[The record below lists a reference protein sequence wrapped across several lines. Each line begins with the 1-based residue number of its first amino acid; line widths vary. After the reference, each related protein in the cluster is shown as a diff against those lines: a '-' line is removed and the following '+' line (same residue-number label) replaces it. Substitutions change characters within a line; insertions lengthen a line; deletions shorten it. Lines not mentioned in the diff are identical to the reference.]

1 MSGGRG
7 SGVKRQ
13 WDDAQ
18 DARLRDLWLAEPS
31 LSASAIALR
40 MGRTKSSVIG
50 RASRIGLPGRPSPLA
65 PDSPSRV
72 RVVAHLPAARAKW
85 SAMRPATAKPAKP
98 AKAPAG
104 KALPGF
110 FAAAHKPP
118 TRKTLLRGLI
128 SQYESRERRQA
139 ADWQHGILHSLRPMP
154 PGANTCA
161 RRCQWITGEAKNAR
175 REGRF
180 CDVPSITG
188 RSWCA
193 EHAALVLQAPK
204 ADAPQQEEAAA

>member
-7 SGVKRQ
+7 SGVKRE

-18 DARLRDLWLAEPS
+18 DARLRDLWMAEPS
-31 LSASAIALR
+31 LSAAAIALR

-72 RVVAHLPAARAKW
+72 RVVAHLPAALAAARAR
-85 SAMRPATAKPAKP
+85 RPAKPAKP

-104 KALPGF
+104 KALLGF
-110 FAAAHKPP
+110 FSAHKLP

-161 RRCQWITGEAKNAR
+161 RRCQWITGEARHAR

-180 CDVPSITG
+180 CDAPSVPG

-193 EHAALVLQAPK
+193 EHAALVWQAPK
-204 ADAPQQEEAAA
+204 PEAPQQEEAA

>member
-7 SGVKRQ
+7 SGVKRE

-18 DARLRDLWLAEPS
+18 DARLRDLWMAEPS
-31 LSASAIALR
+31 LSAAAIALR

-72 RVVAHLPAARAKW
+72 RVVAHLPAARA
-85 SAMRPATAKPAKP
+85 AALALRPAKAAKP
-98 AKAPAG
+98 AKAGHKAPTARTVLKQQITLAMSSARRKQAG
-104 KALPGF
+104 F
-110 FAAAHKPP
+110 
-118 TRKTLLRGLI
+118 
-128 SQYESRERRQA
+128 S
-139 ADWQHGILHSLRPMP
+139 HGVLHSLRPMP

-161 RRCQWITGEAKNAR
+161 RRCQWITGEARHAR

-180 CDVPSITG
+180 CDAASVPG

-193 EHAALVLQAPK
+193 EHAALVWQAPK
-204 ADAPQQEEAAA
+204 AEAA